1 MGKMKAAA
9 AAADDVSA
17 DFIVPDLTP
26 QQKEARGK
34 GLGGSDA
41 ERIMSGDWYA
51 LWAEKTRRV
60 QTEDLSRVLPV
71 QMGKVTE
78 AFNAYWFGVQTGLRV
93 NRSPSVVQRTHVH
106 PAYPHMLCDIDG
118 LVIIDGH
125 LRLFEAKH
133 VNPFGSKGDQPAK
146 HYAQIQ
152 HCLEVLDLEGCELS
166 VFFGSM
172 DWSRFSIERDRDYG
186 ALLIDRE
193 LEFWNH
199 VQSDQPP
206 EREPAAASGEGPG
219 FELMRQLNMR
229 PNSQWGDSEATW
241 VKTREHVKQGDAAES
256 ALKQMMPA
264 DCDFAFGQELCCVRD
279 RAGKLTLRFPNKK
292 DSIRIDELLEA
303 ERLEREKEDEFAIY
317 P

>member
-9 AAADDVSA
+9 AAAEESSPE
-17 DFIVPDLTP
+17 FIVPDLTP
-26 QQKEARGK
+26 QQKEMRSKGSAAPMRSGSCRGLVSAL
-34 GLGGSDA
+34 GREDQAPGPGGS
-41 ERIMSGDWYA
+41 E
-51 LWAEKTRRV
+51 
-60 QTEDLSRVLPV
+60 RVLPV

-78 AFNAYWFGVQTGLRV
+78 AFNAHWFRVQTGIHV
-93 NRSPSVVQRTHVH
+93 NRAPSVVERCHVH
-106 PAYPHMLCDIDG
+106 PAYPHMLCNIDG
-118 LVIIDGH
+118 LVIVDGR

-199 VQSDQPP
+199 VRSDKPP
-206 EREPAAASGEGPG
+206 ERTEAVTGEAP
-219 FELMRQLNMR
+219 
-229 PNSQWGDSEATW
+229 DST
-241 VKTREHVKQGDAAES
+241 
-256 ALKQMMPA
+256 
-264 DCDFAFGQELCCVRD
+264 
-279 RAGKLTLRFPNKK
+279 
-292 DSIRIDELLEA
+292 
-303 ERLEREKEDEFAIY
+303 
-317 P
+317 

>member
-1 MGKMKAAA
+1 MGKMKAVAA
-9 AAADDVSA
+9 AVEESSPE
-17 DFIVPDLTP
+17 FIVPDLTP
-26 QQKEARGK
+26 QQKEMRSK

-41 ERIMSGDWYA
+41 ERIMSGDWYQ
-51 LWAEKTRRV
+51 LWAEKTKRL
-60 QTEDLSRVLPV
+60 QPEDLTRVLPV

-78 AFNAYWFGVQTGLRV
+78 AFNAHWFRAQTGIHV
-93 NRSPSVVQRTHVH
+93 NRASSVVERCHVH
-106 PAYPHMLCDIDG
+106 PAYPHMLCNIDG
-118 LVIIDGH
+118 LVIVDGR

-199 VQSDQPP
+199 VRSDKPP
-206 EREPAAASGEGPG
+206 ERTEAVTGEGLG
-219 FELMRQLNMR
+219 LDLMRQLNMR
-229 PNSQWGDSEATW
+229 TSNSWGDNEATW
-241 VKTREHVKQGDAAES
+241 IRTREHVRQGDAAES
-256 ALKQMMPA
+256 ALKALMPA
-264 DCDFAFGQELCCVRD
+264 DCDFAFGTELCCVRD
-279 RAGKLTLRFPNKK
+279 RAGKLTLRYPNKK
-292 DSIRIDELLEA
+292 DALRIEELLKA
-303 ERLEREKEDEFAIY
+303 ERLQQTDDDEAFAL
-317 P
+317 